1 MEEVTTV
8 NIHDPKVLDCQII
21 ETPEMMRLLKVDE
34 LDSVRRAVLNG
45 KIPAAMDRLG
55 TNRCQ
60 RWTVGMLREWTNF
73 RAANSIEISKRRL
86 IARQKTSPTR

>member
-21 ETPEMMRLLKVDE
+21 ETPEMMRLLKVDD
-34 LDSVRRAVLNG
+34 LDGVRRAVINF
-45 KIPAAMDRLG
+45 KIPEAMDRFG

-73 RAANSIEISKRRL
+73 RAANSIEASKRRFS
-86 IARQKTSPTR
+86 ACRKTAPTR